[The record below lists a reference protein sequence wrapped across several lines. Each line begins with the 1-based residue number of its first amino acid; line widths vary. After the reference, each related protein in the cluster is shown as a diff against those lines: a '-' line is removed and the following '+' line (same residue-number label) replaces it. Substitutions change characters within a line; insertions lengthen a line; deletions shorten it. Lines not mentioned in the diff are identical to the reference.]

1 VLTSFF
7 RILMVRI
14 RARAA
19 ILFLLLPYAGCA
31 LAQSAPGFPS
41 RPWHAAEE
49 QRVEADARNFHDSRF
64 NIDPT
69 KTYSLA
75 ELLDLAEAHNP
86 ETRVAW
92 ERARAQPAAL
102 GVEHSEV
109 YPTLAAVVL
118 SGTGR
123 SNVLFGKSSS
133 PRPFR
138 TLRSGSISTTPSSS
152 SAPGLVELTR
162 RGQNCWRLISYS
174 TTHIATSSTK

>member
-1 VLTSFF
+1 
-7 RILMVRI
+7 MVRI

-49 QRVEADARNFHDSRF
+49 QRVEVDARNFHDSRF

-69 KTYSLA
+69 KTYSLP

-92 ERARAQPAAL
+92 ERARAQAAAL
-102 GVEHSEV
+102 GVEHSEL

-118 SGTGR
+118 SVTGR
-123 SNVLFGKSSS
+123 SNVLFGNEFFPPEHSELRFPIRQTIKKGDSFRIAVIREASVMGDFMS
-133 PRPFR
+133 PKRFPNI
-138 TLRSGSISTTPSSS
+138 G
-152 SAPGLVELTR
+152 SAP
-162 RGQNCWRLISYS
+162 S
-174 TTHIATSSTK
+174 